1 MPACRLPAWTLGF
14 GMTEVALTG
23 GHITREVVRV
33 GETVHRTRSTSAGF
47 AGSVLSCLET
57 AGYAYAPRF
66 LGIDEQGRD
75 VLTFIPGEITDHP
88 SQRAPGAYATG
99 GRMLRELHDA
109 TAGHELAGDRECLI
123 HGDPGPFNTIF
134 QNGLPVAF
142 IDWDSCRPGD
152 RLDDL
157 GYLAWTWCIQ
167 SEGQVPVQD
176 QARHLRE
183 LRDGYGD
190 VEPELLIRAILR
202 RQTGVAETEQANLRD
217 PRHTAERRRHA
228 EWAIAWATAD
238 RQLVEQHEKQFLAAF
253 G

>member
-1 MPACRLPAWTLGF
+1 M
-14 GMTEVALTG
+14 
-23 GHITREVVRV
+23 
-33 GETVHRTRSTSAGF
+33 GF
-47 AGSVLSCLET
+47 AVRLLSYLET
-57 AGYAYAPRF
+57 AGYAYAPRY

-88 SQRAPGAYATG
+88 SQRAAGAYAIG
-99 GRMLRELHDA
+99 GRMLRELHEA
-109 TAGHELAGDRECLI
+109 TAGHELAGDRECVI

-134 QNGLPVAF
+134 QAGLPVAF

-167 SEGQVPVQD
+167 SQGQVSMAA

-190 VEPELLIRAILR
+190 VEAELLIRAILR
-202 RQTGVAETEQANLRD
+202 RQSEVAEIERANLQDR
-217 PRHTAERRRHA
+217 RHTADRRRHA
-228 EWAIAWATAD
+228 EWAVAWATAD
-238 RQLVEQHEKQFLAAF
+238 RQLVEQNERQLLAALE
-253 G
+253 